1 MIDQKQYER
10 FVELIHEGNSLA
22 DTDLS
27 YIKEIV
33 REEKIKTIEDFSTK
47 ISILYRELA
56 VISNDLIKGFLE
68 EKRILEASAIEK
80 ISNNTLNRLASR
92 KSSMH
97 SLLVTFKNDYLMK
110 YIERTDFDEDENDI
124 KIN

>member
-10 FVELIHEGNSLA
+10 FVELIHEGNSLV

-68 EKRILEASAIEK
+68 EKRILGPSLSYENILLK
-80 ISNNTLNRLASR
+80 NKTGKNR
-92 KSSMH
+92 
-97 SLLVTFKNDYLMK
+97 
-110 YIERTDFDEDENDI
+110 
-124 KIN
+124 